1 MRDNFMDD
9 IWQKA
14 SEAASYISER
24 IAVKPDIA
32 VILGS
37 GLGEL
42 AYEVTES
49 NEIAYSEIPHFPVS
63 TVHGHNGKLVIGKI
77 YDKNVLMMQGRFH
90 YYEGYEMS
98 EVTFPIRVFALLGVT
113 TLIVSNAA
121 GGINKKF
128 EPTDLML
135 ITDHI
140 NISNISPLRG
150 PNNELFGERFPN
162 MTEAYSLKLR
172 EIAKEA
178 AIYKEDPD
186 AKIDLKDKIIE
197 FAKDV
202 IDNDYDAK
210 IELKEGVYA
219 FMQGPQYE
227 TPAEVKMLEI
237 LGADAVG
244 MSTVPEV
251 ILANQLGLEVLGI
264 SCITNATGS
273 GIKPTHDE
281 VIENADKVSEKF
293 KQLVMRII
301 RRL

>member
-1 MRDNFMDD
+1 MRDNFMED

-14 SEAASYISER
+14 SESASYISER
-24 IAVKPDIA
+24 ITSKPDIA

-42 AYEVTES
+42 AYEVTERK
-49 NEIAYSEIPHFPVS
+49 EIAYSEIPHFPIS
-63 TVHGHNGKLVIGKI
+63 TVHGHSGKLVNGKI

-98 EVTFPIRVFALLGVT
+98 EVTFPIRVLALLGIK

-150 PNNELFGERFPN
+150 PNNEMFGERFPN
-162 MTEAYSLKLR
+162 MTEAYSIRLR

-178 AIYKEDPD
+178 AAYKEESD
-186 AKIDLKDKIIE
+186 AKIDFKDKIIE

-202 IDNDYDAK
+202 VDTDYESK

-227 TPAEVKMLEI
+227 TPAEVKMLEV

-251 ILANQLGLEVLGI
+251 ILANQLGMEVLGL
-264 SCITNATGS
+264 SCITNTTGS
-273 GIKPTHDE
+273 GIKPTHEE
-281 VIENADKVSEKF
+281 VIENADRVADKF
-293 KQLVMRII
+293 KQLVLRII
-301 RRL
+301 RRI